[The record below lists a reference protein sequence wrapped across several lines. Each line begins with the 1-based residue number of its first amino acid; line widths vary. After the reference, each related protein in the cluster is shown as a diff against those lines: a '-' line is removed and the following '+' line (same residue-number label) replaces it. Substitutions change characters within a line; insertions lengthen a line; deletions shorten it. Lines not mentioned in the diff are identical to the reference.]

1 MTYIRKALLLITL
14 FLSAL
19 VASAKENLTQYVNTF
34 IGTTNYGTTNLGA
47 VCPNGMMSVTP
58 FNVMGSELNR
68 YDTAEICVAQKG
80 GRPVM
85 FSITVKD
92 NSAESRYIQS
102 VLLNGEPYYK
112 GYIEHKDIAAGGEL
126 VLQMGAEPVLWY

>member
-19 VASAKENLTQYVNTF
+19 VASAKENLTHYVNTF
-34 IGTTNYGTTNLGA
+34 IGTTNYGTTNPGA

-68 YDTAEICVAQKG
+68 YD
-80 GRPVM
+80 
-85 FSITVKD
+85 KD
-92 NSAESRYIQS
+92 KRWNENFLNYSD
-102 VLLNGEPYYK
+102 LLDGAR
-112 GYIEHKDIAAGGEL
+112 IEFMMHTK
-126 VLQMGAEPVLWY
+126 PN

>member
-19 VASAKENLTQYVNTF
+19 VASAKENLTHYVNTF
-34 IGTTNYGTTNLGA
+34 IGTTNPGA

-68 YDTAEICVAQKG
+68 YD
-80 GRPVM
+80 
-85 FSITVKD
+85 KD
-92 NSAESRYIQS
+92 KPWNENFLNYSD
-102 VLLNGEPYYK
+102 LL
-112 GYIEHKDIAAGGEL
+112 D
-126 VLQMGAEPVLWY
+126 GARLEFMMHTKPN